1 MNFKNV
7 KTRMLSGFMAAA
19 MTIMSLPAA
28 TASAGQTLTLNGG
41 GQRKDTYDGYTYELW
56 IDNTGGSGSMTL
68 NDGGA
73 FDTEWSCEV
82 RAGNFLARRGRDFD
96 RTKKATDVGT
106 ITLDYDATY
115 TAGSAGNS
123 RLCVYGWMVDPLAEY
138 YIIEDYVN
146 WCPGPDPSTFQSKT
160 VTIDDAQ
167 YEIFWI
173 WHEGPT
179 IEGGGNKKF
188 KQYFSIRKSKRTS
201 GRITVSDHFK
211 AWEEAGLEIGNLTE
225 VALNVEGWESSGRA
239 NVTKNVITVGS
250 IPDPVPT
257 EPPTQPEPDADGYYF
272 HSTFEGGTDK
282 WSGRG
287 DASVVASSNYAAAGT
302 QALSVKG
309 RTDTWN
315 GASLSL
321 DTKTFVPGTAY
332 SFSAMAMQKAAASDH
347 FKLTLQYVDSNNK
360 EQYSTIAEA
369 DAARGEWVQLA
380 NTSYTIP
387 AGASNLLL
395 YVETEDSKNDF
406 WIDEAIGA
414 PEGTVID
421 PAIGPSNLDS
431 RGDVN
436 GNGKVELLDIVALQK
451 FLVNIKVDIQS
462 SYADMNGDNKLD
474 IFDLA
479 ILKRFVLDESFR
491 NNQLKDKVDP
501 PLTTDPETTEAPQQK
516 VEGQWYNTA
525 DVSWIDKSKPMVAL
539 AFDDGPIAGSNCPA
553 RIQDAIANNGGHST
567 FFYWGERI
575 AGNEAEI
582 KRAQSLGH
590 EIANHTWSHPDMT
603 TLSEAQMIEEINK
616 CKSALTAITGQEEF
630 LIRPPFLKTN
640 ETFQRVAGVP
650 LVNCSV
656 YSMDWEKASKDQ
668 IKQTILN
675 AMNDGSL
682 NGAVVLM
689 HENYDTTA
697 GAIEEL
703 APVLKAN
710 GWQMVT
716 VSEMFKAAGQ
726 TMYNGQVYN
735 RLG

>member
-1 MNFKNV
+1 MNSKTV
-7 KTRMLSGFMAAA
+7 KARMLSGFMAAA
-19 MTIMSLPAA
+19 MTIMSLPAV

-115 TAGSAGNS
+115 TAGNAGNS

-211 AWEEAGLEIGNLTE
+211 AWADAGMEIGNLTE

-250 IPDPVPT
+250 IPDPEPT

-272 HSTFEGGTDK
+272 HNTFESTKEDWG
-282 WSGRG
+282 GRG
-287 DASVVASSNYAAAGT
+287 DATVAVTDSSSAAGDK
-302 QALSVKG
+302 ALSVTG
-309 RTDTWN
+309 RTDTWH
-315 GASLSL
+315 GTARSL
-321 DTKTFVPGTAY
+321 DEKVFVPGTSY
-332 SFSAMAMQKAAASDH
+332 SFSVMAQQTASASED
-347 FKLTLQYVDSNNK
+347 FKLTLQYNAGGEEK
-360 EQYSTIAEA
+360 YSTVAEA
-369 DAARGEWVQLA
+369 TGTNGEWVQLA

-387 AGASNLLL
+387 AGASNMVL
-395 YVETEDSKNDF
+395 YVETADSKVPF
-406 WIDEAIGA
+406 LIDEAIGA
-414 PEGTVID
+414 PDGTKID
-421 PAIGPSNLDS
+421 PAVSAS
-431 RGDVN
+431 TKRGDVN
-436 GNGKVELLDIVALQK
+436 ADGKVDIIDIVTLQKYLLALKTTIDNDGADLDGNGKI
-451 FLVNIKVDIQS
+451 
-462 SYADMNGDNKLD
+462 D
-474 IFDLA
+474 IFDLGY
-479 ILKRFVLDESFR
+479 LKRLVVEGPS
-491 NNQLKDKVDP
+491 KTEPVETP
-501 PLTTDPETTEAPQQK
+501 TDVVVTPTEAR

-525 DVSWIDKSKPMVAL
+525 DVSWIDPSKPMVAI
-539 AFDDGPIAGSNCPA
+539 AFDDGPIANSDCPT

-575 AGNEAEI
+575 AGNENEI
-582 KRAQSLGH
+582 KRAQSLGM
-590 EIANHTWSHPDMT
+590 EIANHTWTHPDMT
-603 TLSEAQMIEEINK
+603 TLSADQMRNEIK
-616 CKSALTAITGQEEF
+616 KTADALTAITGLTDY
-630 LIRPPFLKTN
+630 LIRPPYLKTN
-640 ETFQRVAGVP
+640 DTFKQVAGVP
-650 LVNCSV
+650 LVQCNI
-656 YSMDWEKASKDQ
+656 YSMDWDGASKDQ
-668 IKQTILN
+668 IINTITT
-675 AMNDGSL
+675 AMNNGSL
-682 NGAVVLM
+682 NGGIVLM
-689 HENYDTTA
+689 HENYPTTA
-697 GAIEEL
+697 AAIEYL
-703 APVLKAN
+703 APLLKQN

-716 VSEMFKAAGQ
+716 VSEMFKAKGKV
-726 TMYNGQVYN
+726 MYNGQVYN
-735 RLG
+735 SLNN